1 MFAAANRPGFSDRM
15 KLDHIINKV
24 EHRVLVTGAA
34 GFVGVAVV
42 ESLLKQG
49 FGKIRCFTRSRSS
62 VAKIDELIRRYGHQ
76 AQIEVMSG
84 NLLAR
89 EDCVKAVQ
97 EVAVIYHLAAA
108 TGLKSIPHAFLNSV
122 VTTRNLME
130 AALRTGCLKR
140 FVNMS
145 SFAVYTNTHKPRGRI
160 LDEACPVE
168 TSPELRG
175 DAYSFSKVKQDEI
188 VIEYGKTHNLPY
200 VLLRPGVVYGPGKA
214 AISQRVG
221 IGTFGI
227 FLHLGGSNQ
236 IPLTYIDNCA
246 DATVR
251 AGIVPGIDGEV
262 FNIVDDDLPSS
273 RQFLR
278 AYKQNVKKFRSILLP
293 KSISFLLCYGWEKY
307 SERSQ
312 GQLPQAYNLKIW
324 NANWKSTRY
333 TNEKL
338 KSRLGWSPRVTTE
351 DGLQQFFAAC
361 KNGGTHA

>member
-1 MFAAANRPGFSDRM
+1 L
-15 KLDHIINKV
+15 KLDDIINRA
-24 EHRVLVTGAA
+24 EQRVLVTGAA
-34 GFVGVAVV
+34 GFVGAAVV

-62 VAKIDELIRRYGHQ
+62 VAKIDELIRRYGRQ
-76 AQIEVMSG
+76 AQIEVISG

-89 EDCVKAVQ
+89 EDCAKAVQ
-97 EVAVIYHLAAA
+97 DVAVIYHLAAA

-130 AALRTGCLKR
+130 AALQTGCLKR

-168 TSPELRG
+168 ALPELRG

-188 VIEYGKTHNLPY
+188 VIEYGKTRRLPY

-221 IGTFGI
+221 IDTFGI

-236 IPLTYIDNCA
+236 IPLTYLDNCA
-246 DATVR
+246 DAVVL
-251 AGIVPGIDGEV
+251 AGIVSGVDGEV

-278 AYKQNVKKFRSILLP
+278 LFKKNVKPFRSIFLP
-293 KSISFLLCYGWEKY
+293 KIISFLLCYGWEKF
-307 SERSQ
+307 SDRSH
-312 GQLPQAYNLKIW
+312 GQLPRAYNRKTW
-324 NANWKSTRY
+324 NAYWRGTRY
-333 TNEKL
+333 TNQKL
-338 KSRLGWSPRVTTE
+338 KDRLGWSPRVPT
-351 DGLQQFFAAC
+351 GQGMQRFFNAC
-361 KNGGTHA
+361 MVGGNHA

>member
-1 MFAAANRPGFSDRM
+1 MKSDP
-15 KLDHIINKV
+15 IINKV

-34 GFVGVAVV
+34 GFVGAAVV

-49 FGKIRCFTRSRSS
+49 FGKIRCFTRPRSNL
-62 VAKIDELIRRYGHQ
+62 AKINELIRQYGQQ

-89 EDCVKAVQ
+89 EDCAKAVQ
-97 EVAVIYHLAAA
+97 DVAIIYHLAAA
-108 TGLKSIPHAFLNSV
+108 TGMKSIPHAFLNSV

-130 AALRTGCLKR
+130 AALQTGCLKR
-140 FVNMS
+140 LVNMS
-145 SFAVYTNTHKPRGRI
+145 SFAVYTNTNKPGGRI
-160 LDEACPVE
+160 LDETCPVE
-168 TSPELRG
+168 TFPELRG
-175 DAYSFSKVKQDEI
+175 DAYCFAKVKQDEI
-188 VIEYGKTHNLPY
+188 VIEYGKTRGLPY

-214 AISQRVG
+214 AISQRIG
-221 IGTFGI
+221 IDTFGV

-246 DATVR
+246 DATVL
-251 AGIVPGIDGEV
+251 AGIVPGVDGQV

-278 AYKQNVKKFRSILLP
+278 AYKKNVKKFRSIFLP

-307 SERSQ
+307 SDRSQ
-312 GQLPQAYNLKIW
+312 GQLPRAYNRKTW
-324 NANWKSTRY
+324 NAYWRSTRY

-338 KSRLGWSPRVTTE
+338 KARLGWSPRVTTGE
-351 DGLQQFFAAC
+351 GLQQFFIAC